1 MPTNTPKFGL
11 PIPSTG
17 DLPSGPVAVGALAV
31 ALDSLGTVGGKRTTA
46 PGSSV
51 VSIETVVIDSQ
62 TLLLPAN
69 SVFTIE
75 FYLCFTV
82 AVATNVDMKI
92 RMTSVSGP
100 ILAETCAIGT
110 YVAPEPNFG
119 FLRFVYKSSLVSEL
133 DYFCGTIVIQ
143 GTGIGPVTSIVPT
156 SLIVTNLGSSTILGD
171 Y

>member
-1 MPTNTPKFGL
+1 MPTNTPKYGL
-11 PIPSTG
+11 PIPATG
-17 DLPSGPVAVGALAV
+17 DLPSGPIAVGALAT
-31 ALDSLGTVGGKRTTA
+31 AIDSLGIVGGKRTTA
-46 PGSSV
+46 PGSGV
-51 VSIETVVIDSQ
+51 VSIETTVVDTA

-110 YVAPEPNFG
+110 YVAPEPNYG
-119 FLRFVYKSSLVSEL
+119 FIRLVYRTVSSEL
-133 DYFCGTIVIQ
+133 DYFAGTIIVQ
-143 GTGIGPVTSIVPT
+143 GTGIGPVTAIPPT
-156 SLIVTNLGSSTILGD
+156 SLLVTCLGPSNTVGD

>member
-1 MPTNTPKFGL
+1 VPTNTPKYGL
-11 PIPSTG
+11 PIPATG
-17 DLPSGPVAVGALAV
+17 DLPSGPIAVGALAT
-31 ALDSLGTVGGKRTTA
+31 AIDSLGIVGGKRTTA
-46 PGSSV
+46 AGASI
-51 VSIETVVIDSQ
+51 VSIEQTVCDTQ

-69 SVFTIE
+69 SVFLIE

-82 AVATNVDMKI
+82 AVVTNVDMKI

-119 FLRFVYKSSLVSEL
+119 FLRLVYKTTSNSEL
-133 DYFCGTIVIQ
+133 DYFAGTAIIQ
-143 GTGIGPVTSIVPT
+143 GTGIGPVTPIVPT
-156 SLIVTNLGSSTILGD
+156 SVLVFNCGPSTIIGD